1 MYMRKVILNIVLL
14 LSVLACYAQG
24 LRVSAPSHV
33 MTGENFR
40 LSYVINTQ
48 DAGEIRMGN
57 IPDALEVITGPY
69 CSSQSSY
76 QVVNGHASSSSS
88 TTFTYILCATRN
100 GTYKIPS
107 ASVVVNGHRYTSQP
121 HVIKVSGKNT
131 SASGAPHMHDNSND
145 QPHLRSA
152 GSAIKGSD
160 LFIKVSANK
169 NTVYEQEPVVLTYK
183 VYTLVD
189 LTELK
194 GEMPDLT
201 GFHTLEVPL
210 PQQKSFH
217 LENHNGKAYRCV
229 TWSQYIMYPQ
239 MHGALKVP
247 SIVFKG
253 SVVQQNRNVDPV
265 EAFFNG
271 GSAYVEVKRDI
282 VAPGLTLNVLPL
294 PTKPVGFSGGVG
306 TFNVSAQLNKKDIRT
321 NDPFTL
327 RVVISGRGNMKLI
340 KQPVVNFPKDFDKY
354 DPKITDKTKITG
366 NGLEGN
372 MIYDFIAVPR
382 NKGKYTIPAIE
393 FTYFDTQSHTYKT
406 AKTQP
411 FEITVGQGNGSS
423 SVNDFESDLKNK
435 DINPLMEG
443 NAEIQD
449 MNTIFFDSATYW
461 VVFCFIIL
469 TALIVMY
476 ALRKYISLGNDVERR
491 KNKRANRV
499 ALKRLRQANESM
511 LHGKKETFYED
522 VLKALWGYAEEK
534 FNLSANDLNRSSVEG
549 ILLQKGVDAALTDK
563 FIGIIDVC
571 EMERYSPSAA
581 SENMNEIFENAMN
594 TITSIENSLKSKPK
608 AAARKLSM
616 LLVLMLMTIPAC
628 AITKQN
634 ADAEYKKGN
643 YQQAIKDYR
652 DLLKG
657 GSSAELYYN
666 LGNAYYRTDN
676 ITYAILSYERAL
688 LLSPSNRDIQF
699 NLQLAQ
705 SKTID
710 KIAPEPQM
718 FLVQWYKSLVNCL
731 SIDGWASMSLVCL
744 VLAFV
749 MIAVYLFSTK
759 VMTRKIGFFSG
770 IFLAAVVVLSITCAY
785 RQKSQFVNRTGA
797 IVVAPSLQLK
807 KTPDDKAAN
816 VAVIHEGTRVDIL
829 DDSMKDWKYI
839 RLGDNREGWLHVS
852 QIEKI

>member
-107 ASVVVNGHRYTSQP
+107 ASVVVNGHRYTSRP
-121 HVIKVSGKNT
+121 HMIKVSGKNT
-131 SASGAPHMHDNSND
+131 SANGAPHMHDNSND
-145 QPHLRSA
+145 QPHMRPA

-194 GEMPDLT
+194 GDMPDLT

-210 PQQKSFH
+210 PQQ
-217 LENHNGKAYRCV
+217 NHNGKAYRCV

-239 MHGALKVP
+239 MHGTLKVP

-294 PTKPVGFSGGVG
+294 PAKPAGFSGGVG

-393 FTYFDTQSHTYKT
+393 FTYFDTQTHTYKT

-423 SVNDFESDLKNK
+423 SVNDFDSDLKNK

-469 TALIVMY
+469 IALIVMY

-616 LLVLMLMTIPAC
+616 LLVLMLMTVPAC

-770 IFLAAVVVLSITCAY
+770 IFLAAVVALSITCAY